1 MYIHIGQIWTQSSI
15 AIPKVNPIQHCL
27 PLLEMKIYASRMFR
41 RYLSVI
47 PGNVPWNIHTL
58 VTFALSR
65 LEVQKFLSAWKIVQ
79 LKRVIVPL
87 RGRCDARLEKRSRV
101 QAEQKFRDVS
111 GNNPSNARVSLFCC
125 VAFDFF
131 ENQDTRK
138 MFACILFYFRRLNEI
153 FHKENA

>member
-1 MYIHIGQIWTQSSI
+1 MSRSDKICHLRKLHKFTMYIHIGQIWIQSSI

-87 RGRCDARLEKRSRV
+87 RGRCDARLEKRYKLNKNFV
-101 QAEQKFRDVS
+101 TFE
-111 GNNPSNARVSLFCC
+111 GNNP
-125 VAFDFF
+125 
-131 ENQDTRK
+131 
-138 MFACILFYFRRLNEI
+138 
-153 FHKENA
+153 